1 MTSKADNNILSAF
14 LRGNYFMND
23 FDTVAAI
30 STARSTGGISVIR
43 ISGDDA
49 FNVAD
54 KIFTPVSHKKKPSEM
69 DGYTCEYGYYT
80 DSENNRIDD
89 GILTVFKAPHSYTGE
104 NVVEVSCHGGI
115 FVTEKLLNRIYECG
129 ASPAGAGEFTK
140 RAFLN
145 GKLSLSEA
153 EAVMDIISASGE
165 QYFRYAESLKNGSL
179 YRKTEAVSDELVHI
193 LGQIGAWVDYPEE
206 DIPEIES
213 DTLCLSLEEILK
225 KLDKTRNTYSYGKI
239 LREGVETVICGKPN
253 VGKSTLMN
261 LLTGYERSIVTDTEG
276 TTRDIVEESV
286 RMNNIVLRISD
297 TAGIRKTDDKI
308 EKIGVEKSKNK
319 LKEASL
325 VIAVFD
331 NSREYDENDLEI
343 INFCKGRKALAV
355 INKSDKE
362 NKLDKNIVFN
372 NFEYYVEISAKN
384 IDSIGIIQKVLDD
397 IFIDNSINDELI
409 IVNDRQKQCIDN
421 AYRCI
426 DEAVKAIKFGDTL
439 DAVNIILD
447 EAEGYLLELE
457 GKKTTDTVVNEVFSH
472 FCVGK

>member
-1 MTSKADNNILSAF
+1 
-14 LRGNYFMND
+14 MND

-30 STARSTGGISVIR
+30 STGRSTGGISVIR
-43 ISGDDA
+43 ISGNDA
-49 FNVAD
+49 FIVAD

-69 DGYTCEYGYYT
+69 EGYTCEYGYYT
-80 DSENNRIDD
+80 DSDNIKIDD
-89 GILTVFKAPHSYTGE
+89 GILTVFKEPHSYTGE

-115 FVTEKLLNRIYECG
+115 FVTEKLLKRIYECG
-129 ASPAGAGEFTK
+129 AIPAGAGEFTK

-145 GKLSLSEA
+145 GKLSLTQA
-153 EAVMDIISASGE
+153 EAVMDIISADGE
-165 QYFRYAESLKNGSL
+165 QYFRYAEAVKNGSL
-179 YRKTEAVSDELVHI
+179 YKSTENVSEELIHI

-213 DTLCLSLEEILK
+213 DSLCLSLEEILK
-225 KLDKTRNTYSYGKI
+225 KLDKIRKTYSYGKI
-239 LREGVETVICGKPN
+239 LREGIETVICGKPN

-286 RMNNIVLRISD
+286 RLGNIVLRISD
-297 TAGIRKTDDKI
+297 TAGIRETDDKI
-308 EKIGVEKSKNK
+308 EKIGVKKSKDK
-319 LKEASL
+319 LNEAAFIIS
-325 VIAVFD
+325 VFD
-331 NSREYDENDLEI
+331 NSREFDENDLEI
-343 INFCKGRKALAV
+343 INYCKGRKALAV

-362 NKLDKNIVFN
+362 NKLDKNMIFN
-372 NFEYYVEISAKN
+372 SFEYYVEISAKN
-384 IDSIGIIQKVLDD
+384 NKSIDIIQKILND
-397 IFIDNSINDELI
+397 IFKDNSINDELI
-409 IVNDRQKQCIDN
+409 IVNDRQKQCIDK

-447 EAEGYLLELE
+447 EAEGYLSELE
-457 GKKTTDTVVNEVFSH
+457 GKKISEAVVNEVFSH